1 MREISDIFGEELKL
15 INVGTSTFKDDLEF
29 QGKDVIQVDW
39 KPPAGGNKEL
49 INALDKIELSEE
61 AINIANEKV
70 VAIIKEANPFL
81 IDIGTAKDVIPG
93 MDENTILHAGPPI
106 KWDNMCGPAK
116 GAIIGALIYEGK
128 AKDEN
133 EAKELAASGKI
144 KFSPAHEHDS
154 VGPMAG
160 IISASMP
167 VHVIYNKV
175 HDNYAYCTV
184 NEGLGKVLRYGAYNE
199 EVIDRLK
206 WIEEEFAPALKKALA
221 LVDGG
226 INLKTIISQAVQ
238 MGDEGHN
245 RNNAATSL
253 FFREISSYLLETDL
267 DKEVIGR
274 VMQFMKDNNHYF
286 LNLSMP
292 ACKVSLDAA
301 NNIENSTIVTV
312 MARNGVEF
320 GIKVS
325 GLGPDKWFNAPANM
339 VKGLLFPG
347 YTEDDA
353 ALDIGDSTI
362 TETAG
367 LGGFAMA
374 GALPIV
380 QFVGGTVND
389 AINYS
394 ESMYTI
400 TQSENP
406 NYSIPTL
413 DFRGS
418 ALGIDIR
425 KVIEKVTLP
434 IINTGIAHKTA
445 GVGQIGAGIVNPSM
459 ECFEKA
465 ILEFVK
471 ENNKSEEI
479 R

>member
-1 MREISDIFGEELKL
+1 MSEINNIFGKELKL
-15 INVGTSTFKDDLEF
+15 INVGTSKFKNDLEI

-39 KPPAGGNKEL
+39 EPPAGGNKEL
-49 INALDKIELSEE
+49 IEALDKLEGLENE
-61 AINIANEKV
+61 INEANEK
-70 VAIIKEANPFL
+70 AANIIKEANPFL
-81 IDIGTAKDVIPG
+81 VGVGTAKDVIPG
-93 MDENTILHAGPPI
+93 MDDNTILHAGPPI
-106 KWDNMCGPAK
+106 KWDNMCGPAR
-116 GAIIGALIYEGK
+116 GAVIGALIYEGK
-128 AKDEN
+128 AEN
-133 EAKELAASGKI
+133 EEEARALAASGKI
-144 KFSPAHEHDS
+144 KFAPAHEHS
-154 VGPMAG
+154 AVGPMAG
-160 IISASMP
+160 IISPSMP
-167 VHVIYNKV
+167 VHIIQNKT
-175 HDNYAYCTV
+175 HDNYGYCTI
-184 NEGLGKVLRYGAYNE
+184 NEGLGKVLRYGAFSD

-206 WIEEEFAPALKKALA
+206 WIEEEFAPTLKKALD

-253 FFREISSYLLETDL
+253 LFREISTYLLETDI
-267 DKEVIGR
+267 DKDVIKR
-274 VMQFMKDNNHYF
+274 VLQFMKDNNHYF

-292 ACKVSLDAA
+292 ACKVALDAA
-301 NNIENSTIVTV
+301 EGIENSTVVTA

-320 GIKVS
+320 GIRVS
-325 GLGPDKWFNAPANM
+325 GLGSDKWFTAPANM

-367 LGGFAMA
+367 IGGFVMA

-394 ESMYTI
+394 EEMYTI
-400 TQSENP
+400 TVSENP

-413 DFRGS
+413 NFRGS

-425 KVIEKVTLP
+425 KVIESSTLP
-434 IINTGIAHKTA
+434 IINTGIAHKEA
-445 GVGQIGAGIVNPSM
+445 GVGQIGAGIVNPPM

-465 ILEFVK
+465 ILEFAK
-471 ENNKSEEI
+471 NK
-479 R
+479 

>member
-1 MREISDIFGEELKL
+1 MSEINNIFGKDLKV
-15 INVGTSTFKDDLEF
+15 INVGTSKFKDDLEI
-29 QGKDVIQVDW
+29 QGKEVVQVDW
-39 KPPAGGNKEL
+39 QPPAGGNKEL
-49 INALDKIELSEE
+49 IKALDKIETLEDK
-61 AINIANEKV
+61 INEANEK
-70 VAIIKEANPFL
+70 AANIIKEANPFL
-81 IDIGTAKDVIPG
+81 VDIASAKDVIPN
-93 MDENTILHAGPPI
+93 MDDNTILHAGPPI
-106 KWDNMCGPAK
+106 KWENMCGPAQ
-116 GAIIGALIYEGK
+116 GAVIGALIYEGK
-128 AKDEN
+128 ANNEDE
-133 EAKELAASGKI
+133 ARTLAASGKI
-144 KFSPAHEHDS
+144 KFAPAHEYNA

-160 IISASMP
+160 IISPSMP
-167 VHVIYNKV
+167 VHIIHNKT
-175 HDNYAYCTV
+175 HDNYGYCTV
-184 NEGLGKVLRYGAYNE
+184 NEGLGKVLRYGAFSE

-206 WIEEEFAPALKKALA
+206 WIEEEFAPTLKKALA

-253 FFREISSYLLETDL
+253 FFREISTYLLETDI
-267 DKEVIGR
+267 DKDVIKR
-274 VMQFMKDNNHYF
+274 VLQFMKDNNHYF

-301 NNIENSTIVTV
+301 SGIEHSTVVTA

-320 GIKVS
+320 GIRVS
-325 GLGPDKWFNAPANM
+325 ALGDKWFNAPANM

-367 LGGFAMA
+367 IGGFVMA

-394 ESMYTI
+394 EEMYTI
-400 TQSENP
+400 TVAENP

-413 DFRGS
+413 NFRGS

-425 KVIEKVTLP
+425 KVIELSTLP
-434 IINTGIAHKTA
+434 IINTGIAHKEA
-445 GVGQIGAGIVNPSM
+445 GVGQIGAGIVNPPM
-459 ECFEKA
+459 ECFEKS
-465 ILEFVK
+465 ILEFAK
-471 ENNKSEEI
+471 NI
-479 R
+479 